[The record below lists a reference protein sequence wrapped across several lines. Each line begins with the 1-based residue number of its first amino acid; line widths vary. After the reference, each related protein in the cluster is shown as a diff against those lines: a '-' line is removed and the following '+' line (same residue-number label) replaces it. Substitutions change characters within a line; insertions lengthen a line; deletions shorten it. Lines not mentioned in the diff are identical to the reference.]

1 MIYYAHTAIDN
12 LLATNLERKLAELRA
27 SLRPGQQELAD
38 WQAGP
43 LAVSAVP
50 GAGKS
55 YGMAVAA
62 AITLGRQNLNRAQQ
76 LVIVTFTRSAATH
89 LKQQVRKHLRE
100 LQLPL
105 GGFTVQ
111 TLHGLALNIASRHP
125 QLSGIHLDQVTLIT
139 PNRHHRLLRHC
150 VEQWVADHPQMYQE
164 LLVRGAFD
172 GEETERLR
180 RQSVLRS
187 DCLPEL
193 AAIAIREAK
202 SSGLSPQQLYALA
215 EQVQDEVSVLAIAAG
230 LYERYQQLLQAQQL
244 IDYDDMILAA
254 LQVLDNQSARQV
266 WQKQVFAVFE
276 DEAQDSTPLQ
286 FRLLNGLAS
295 HEVSKAKPNLVRVGD
310 PNQAINSTFTPADPI
325 FFREFCQQSQAQQRL
340 ATMNQAGRS
349 STIII
354 QAANFMLDWINQSQL
369 AGQEQPFQPQTIQT
383 VAKHDPQANANP
395 AHEGRG
401 LEICTPE
408 DVYQTADLIGQ
419 RVCRLLT
426 DHPDANAAIL
436 VRENKQ
442 GSFLAERLNH
452 PDQTVTLAAHGI
464 DILDVGGGSRQTQV
478 PFEMLTIL
486 QFLARPHSPKTLKA
500 ALQILVDR
508 QLIPAQEVHP
518 LASQPEI
525 FLYPGP
531 LEPPQSEQVQE
542 ARSFCCKLLRSR
554 WELPHYR
561 LISFLAL
568 SLKYNAAELATADK
582 LAARLSQQVQG
593 APSMTTTLPILQEL
607 ISAERFDPV
616 DVEDVESQYLRPRQL
631 TIITMHKAKGLDW
644 DFVFLPFLH
653 ARIIPG
659 ELRIPAASQFLG
671 PFSLAEVAR
680 AQIRA
685 NVHNQVPLP
694 NVEEAWQRASDLK
707 SAEEFRLLYV
717 AMTRAKRLLWMSAAK
732 QAPYN
737 WNWFDWQRQT
747 KLDKQPPCP
756 VLRPL
761 QAQFQSDQAPN
772 STPSRV

>member
-1 MIYYAHTAIDN
+1 MVID
-12 LLATNLERKLAELRA
+12 LEQKIAKLRA

-62 AITLGRQNLNRAQQ
+62 AITLGRKNLNRAQQ

-139 PNRHHRLLRHC
+139 PNRHHRLLRQC
-150 VEQWVADHPQMYQE
+150 VEQWVADHPQAYQE

-230 LYERYQQLLQAQQL
+230 LYERYQRLLEAQQL

-295 HEVSKAKPNLVRVGD
+295 HEASKAKPNLVRVGD

-325 FFREFCQQSQAQQRL
+325 FFRDFCQQSQAQQRL

-349 STIII
+349 SAIII

-383 VAKHDPQANANP
+383 VTKHDPQANANP

-401 LEICTPE
+401 LEIYTPE

-419 RVCRLLT
+419 RVCQLLT

-436 VRENKQ
+436 VRENNK
-442 GSFLAERLNH
+442 
-452 PDQTVTLAAHGI
+452 
-464 DILDVGGGSRQTQV
+464 
-478 PFEMLTIL
+478 
-486 QFLARPHSPKTLKA
+486 
-500 ALQILVDR
+500 
-508 QLIPAQEVHP
+508 
-518 LASQPEI
+518 
-525 FLYPGP
+525 
-531 LEPPQSEQVQE
+531 
-542 ARSFCCKLLRSR
+542 
-554 WELPHYR
+554 
-561 LISFLAL
+561 
-568 SLKYNAAELATADK
+568 
-582 LAARLSQQVQG
+582 G
-593 APSMTTTLPILQEL
+593 A
-607 ISAERFDPV
+607 F
-616 DVEDVESQYLRPRQL
+616 
-631 TIITMHKAKGLDW
+631 
-644 DFVFLPFLH
+644 
-653 ARIIPG
+653 
-659 ELRIPAASQFLG
+659 
-671 PFSLAEVAR
+671 
-680 AQIRA
+680 
-685 NVHNQVPLP
+685 
-694 NVEEAWQRASDLK
+694 
-707 SAEEFRLLYV
+707 
-717 AMTRAKRLLWMSAAK
+717 
-732 QAPYN
+732 
-737 WNWFDWQRQT
+737 
-747 KLDKQPPCP
+747 
-756 VLRPL
+756 
-761 QAQFQSDQAPN
+761 
-772 STPSRV
+772 